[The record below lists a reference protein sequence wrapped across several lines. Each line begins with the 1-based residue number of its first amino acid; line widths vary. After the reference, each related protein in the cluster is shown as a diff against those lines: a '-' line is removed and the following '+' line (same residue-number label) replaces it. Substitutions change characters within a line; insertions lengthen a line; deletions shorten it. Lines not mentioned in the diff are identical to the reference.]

1 MSYTTILLEKM
12 EGIAKI
18 TLNRPE
24 AFNAINSQMVD
35 DLAKAVEDVK
45 KDPNVKVLIITGA
58 GKAFSAGGDVKA
70 MPEMLNWS
78 QVDLLEH
85 LKRIHEV
92 IYTLSDMDKI
102 TIAAIN
108 GVAAGAGLSLALAC
122 DMRIASENAKLTT
135 GFIRVGLHTDCG
147 ASYFIAR
154 LTNPAKALELIL
166 TSDLI
171 DAKEAE
177 RLGLVNKVVPPE
189 KLEEEVMS
197 LAKKIVQGPLVAIK
211 MLKRTVYESIHV
223 DLKTILERE
232 ALAQALCFKTEDAK
246 EGITAFVEKRQ
257 PQFKGR

>member
-18 TLNRPE
+18 TLNKPE

-122 DMRIASENAKLTT
+122 DMRIASENARLTT

-147 ASYFIAR
+147 
-154 LTNPAKALELIL
+154 
-166 TSDLI
+166 
-171 DAKEAE
+171 
-177 RLGLVNKVVPPE
+177 
-189 KLEEEVMS
+189 
-197 LAKKIVQGPLVAIK
+197 
-211 MLKRTVYESIHV
+211 
-223 DLKTILERE
+223 
-232 ALAQALCFKTEDAK
+232 
-246 EGITAFVEKRQ
+246 
-257 PQFKGR
+257 